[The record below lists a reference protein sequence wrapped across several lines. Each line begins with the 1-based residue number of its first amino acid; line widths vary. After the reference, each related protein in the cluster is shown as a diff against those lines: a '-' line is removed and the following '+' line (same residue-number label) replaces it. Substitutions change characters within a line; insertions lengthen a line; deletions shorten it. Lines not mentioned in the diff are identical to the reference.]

1 MTRELFEEYDLTV
14 AELNKENQ
22 ELKKQLEQ
30 YEEEVCILDM
40 MTDENIKY
48 KNQKKEFIKYL
59 EDEINKLKEQI
70 KNYDIWHEVGTDI
83 DFLILKKQFYLEIL
97 QKYKEIIGVSVEKEN

>member
-22 ELKKQLEQ
+22 ELKKQLEELKFDIVDGKP
-30 YEEEVCILDM
+30 YIKLD
-40 MTDENIKY
+40 TVITKQ
-48 KNQKKEFIKYL
+48 QKFINYL

-70 KNYDIWHEVGTDI
+70 KNYDIWHEAGTDI
-83 DFLILKKQFYLEIL
+83 NFLILKKQFYLEIL
-97 QKYKEIIGVSVEKEN
+97 QKYQETIGGDK